1 MIKFGTIFTM
11 YVLQVAWLQIDNMCC
26 RGLSDGWEKILG
38 LYSSVREKGK
48 EIIDQVRF
56 FPFKR
61 ITSLWHIYF
70 NIYCQ
75 ENLEVMLEPIEVF
88 QIWLHTL
95 FFQKLLLLK
104 L

>member
-48 EIIDQVRF
+48 EIIDQVWF
-56 FPFKR
+56 FPFHKNYGLV
-61 ITSLWHIYF
+61 TFYF

-88 QIWLHTL
+88 QIWLHSSFKS
-95 FFQKLLLLK
+95 FF
-104 L
+104 